1 MQDFFHQQYVKL
13 FFSCRKTPGK
23 YTWKHLKIT
32 YRTSSQTAKRM
43 AGWQEGSWITP
54 GWYEAWVILIG
65 YNRDPYFMAYE
76 IILLYYKPG
85 LITFIPP
92 RKKNRK
98 VIRCFKP
105 NITTHAPRASFE
117 GGWSLGWLV
126 THCREWSKATT
137 KGADWTHRVAWKV

>member
-76 IILLYYKPG
+76 TILFYYKTG

-92 RKKNRK
+92 VKKTGKSLGVSSQTSR
-98 VIRCFKP
+98 R
-105 NITTHAPRASFE
+105 THRSRLPP

-137 KGADWTHRVAWKV
+137 KGADWTYRVTWKV